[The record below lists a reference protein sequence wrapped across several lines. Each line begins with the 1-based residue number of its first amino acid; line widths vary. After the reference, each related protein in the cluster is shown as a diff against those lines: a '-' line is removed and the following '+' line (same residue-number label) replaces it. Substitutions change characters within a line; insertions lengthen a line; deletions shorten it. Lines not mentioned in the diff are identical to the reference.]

1 MPEKTAST
9 SWTCTRCEMTVSW
22 MPGSETPELP
32 PNWTV
37 ADDEAYC
44 LGCRRDRAG
53 EEGIEQMDGTPTLD
67 DQRRQRVLSRIAFE
81 IDRSPETPDNRI
93 AKACHTSVIAVRK
106 ARKELGLTA
115 RPPEPQAD
123 R

>member
-1 MPEKTAST
+1 
-9 SWTCTRCEMTVSW
+9 MTVSW
-22 MPGSETPELP
+22 MPGTETPKLP

-37 ADDEAYC
+37 AGDEAYC

-53 EEGIEQMDGTPTLD
+53 EDGIEQMEGTPTLD

-81 IDRSPETPDNRI
+81 IERSPDIPDNRI

-106 ARKELGLTA
+106 ARKELGLAA
-115 RPPEPQAD
+115 RPPQPQED

>member
-1 MPEKTAST
+1 MPEQTAAP

-22 MPGSETPELP
+22 MPGSDTPKLP

-37 ADDEAYC
+37 SDDEAYC
-44 LGCRRDRAG
+44 LGCRRDIAG
-53 EEGIEQMDGTPTLD
+53 ESGIEEMAGTPTLD
-67 DQRRQRVLSRIAFE
+67 DQRRQRMLSRIQFE
-81 IDRSPETPDNRI
+81 IERRPDLADNRI

-115 RPPEPQAD
+115 RPPQPQAD